1 LRPMRS
7 ERYPESGTITNEQQ
21 IARAVQ
27 HRRPVGEDKGGEDVE
42 RRLLR
47 HSRRWGNAVRVGR
60 SARQVRPD
68 PSPAAP
74 HPPAPLG
81 ARVRA
86 PVGWRIS
93 DAPGVPPSP
102 RSREE
107 GWGEGALLYTAL
119 SNSPPTPIPSIKRS
133 TVRMKAPDADLDVA
147 RHKAHGKGF
156 AKSRS
161 NSDRSSGIHHDAF
174 ARFRKTISLAR
185 STKARKPAA
194 MWRRPG

>member
-1 LRPMRS
+1 
-7 ERYPESGTITNEQQ
+7 
-21 IARAVQ
+21 
-27 HRRPVGEDKGGEDVE
+27 
-42 RRLLR
+42 
-47 HSRRWGNAVRVGR
+47 
-60 SARQVRPD
+60 
-68 PSPAAP
+68 
-74 HPPAPLG
+74 
-81 ARVRA
+81 
-86 PVGWRIS
+86 
-93 DAPGVPPSP
+93 VPPSP

-147 RHKAHGKGF
+147 RHKADGKGF

-174 ARFRKTISLAR
+174 AQFRKTISLAR